1 VEPGGTRTTQERA
14 LELLR
19 ATLATPRWLP
29 TTEAKRLVWAIR
41 CAIVLG
47 IFVLIA
53 SAVEKTLWNWLQL
66 LIVPVVLAL
75 GGYLFTRSEN
85 RRNHEIADES
95 RQDNMLQ
102 AYLDQMSQ
110 LLTDK
115 EHPLRTAPQDDDVSV
130 VARARTITV
139 LPRLDGGRKGSVVRF
154 LHESGLLAKDQ
165 VVLDLKGAD
174 LRKADLRKADLRE
187 ADLRRAD
194 LSRADLRGAD
204 LSEAVLFRTHLIGA
218 DLREAI
224 LIGTHLSWATL
235 RQADLRGADLR
246 EANLREANLR
256 EANLIGARGTTHEEL
271 EQQAMSLEGA
281 TMPDGSKHP

>member
-1 VEPGGTRTTQERA
+1 VEREPRTTQERA

-19 ATLATPRWLP
+19 ATLATSRWLP
-29 TTEAKRLVWAIR
+29 TTEAKGLVWAIR

-53 SAVEKTLWNWLQL
+53 SAVDKTLWDWLKL

-85 RRNHEIADES
+85 RRNHEIADEN
-95 RQDNMLQ
+95 RQDGMLQ
-102 AYLDQMSQ
+102 AYLDHMSQ

-115 EHPLRTAPQDDDVSV
+115 EHPLRTVQQDDDVRV

-139 LPRLDGGRKGSVVRF
+139 LPRLDSVRKGSVVRF
-154 LHESGLLAKDQ
+154 LHESGLIAKDQ

-174 LRKADLRKADLRE
+174 LSGAFLIGADLRDADLS
-187 ADLRRAD
+187 RAD
-194 LSRADLRGAD
+194 LSRADLRGAFLID
-204 LSEAVLFRTHLIGA
+204 AVLIRTHLIGA
-218 DLREAI
+218 DLRDTV
-224 LIGTHLSWATL
+224 LIRTHLSWAV
-235 RQADLRGADLR
+235 LRGADLR
-246 EANLREANLR
+246 GTDLRDVVLIDADLR
-256 EANLIGARGTTHEEL
+256 DAVLIGARGITNQQL

-281 TMPDGSKHP
+281 TMPDGSVHP